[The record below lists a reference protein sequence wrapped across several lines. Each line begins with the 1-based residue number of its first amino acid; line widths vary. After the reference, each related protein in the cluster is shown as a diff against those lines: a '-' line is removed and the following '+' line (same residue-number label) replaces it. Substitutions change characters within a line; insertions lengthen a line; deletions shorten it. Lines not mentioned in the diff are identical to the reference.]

1 MNHPSDKT
9 KSSAKA
15 NWLGHCHPL
24 LVIESYS
31 TEKNQCLAC
40 WVKFSVDILK
50 YFSFFPMITGFDI
63 SCKLSPLETICMKCQ
78 ILLSGKNKKK
88 IISLSSAEFAH
99 RMVKD
104 KQLQVKVDL
113 IRLDLMG
120 DRPVI
125 PHYNLALDKK
135 IFFVTE
141 TVIFFF
147 FCT

>member
-1 MNHPSDKT
+1 
-9 KSSAKA
+9 
-15 NWLGHCHPL
+15 
-24 LVIESYS
+24 
-31 TEKNQCLAC
+31 
-40 WVKFSVDILK
+40 
-50 YFSFFPMITGFDI
+50 
-63 SCKLSPLETICMKCQ
+63 MKCQ

-120 DRPVI
+120 DRPII

-135 IFFVTE
+135 IFFVTA

-147 FCT
+147 FFAPKHNIVGTHWEIPVITHKIMFWCKKSITIFILSVQKPQLITMLV